1 MQEAETGTE
10 VQGYQL
16 STVRRSRT
24 SWLHNMSH
32 PLIRR
37 LNARAAKLF
46 GVDAS
51 QVEGSG
57 GIQVAQYDRGGF
69 YRPHFDSSP
78 PLQLLEAATKGH
90 GHGHFPSRARVAT
103 LLYVLRGTESGMA
116 GGSLNFP
123 LHGAASNL
131 THRNFLEAQGL
142 TPEGWARECN
152 HGLVVPVKR
161 GDGVLWYNHVYRAG
175 KVGALDEGSFH
186 GGCLVRRGE
195 KWIANHWLEMSPPYE
210 VRSLDD
216 EIAAAMALLQSMK
229 ESLLDDGEVED
240 AVEVSRVV
248 RLSLIHI

>member
-1 MQEAETGTE
+1 M
-10 VQGYQL
+10 L
-16 STVRRSRT
+16 RSLVG
-24 SWLHNMSH
+24 SEMC
-32 PLIRR
+32 IR
-37 LNARAAKLF
+37 
-46 GVDAS
+46 
-51 QVEGSG
+51 
-57 GIQVAQYDRGGF
+57 DR
-69 YRPHFDSSP
+69 
-78 PLQLLEAATKGH
+78 
-90 GHGHFPSRARVAT
+90 
-103 LLYVLRGTESGMA
+103 YVLRGIESGMA

-248 RLSLIHI
+248 RLLSAERANSGEVQQVLTVAQLLIRRLSNSNTFGLD